1 MDQDHVQYEAGYTP
15 FRVKKTAADFRATA
29 RTALKP
35 AYWTMFGA
43 SLLAGLLGGAASSA
57 STSISSGST
66 EIKVSGGQL
75 EHWIELFRE
84 GGLMAVLN
92 SNPMIMFIFVGALT
106 GAVFGV
112 LLSLFVGAP
121 VTLGYQKLNLDLIDG
136 KPVRVSA
143 IFDYFGKCYR
153 KSVALR
159 FVHDLIVTLIM
170 LPLSALTL
178 TLLWLNRG
186 VVLNVVLSRASTEDI
201 VTFGLIALVL
211 SVVSILTAL
220 AQIVVQYRYV
230 FCFMILAEYPEMG
243 VMDALR
249 NSASLMKGNKWRF
262 FCLNIS
268 FIGWILLAAFCT
280 CGLGML
286 FLTPYIDASA
296 AAFYDEIANRA
307 AARETEFPSLDPDDY
322 TVD

>member
-1 MDQDHVQYEAGYTP
+1 MDQNHVQYEAGYTP
-15 FRVKKTAADFRATA
+15 FRVKKTAADFRAKA
-29 RTALKP
+29 RMVLKP
-35 AYWTMFGA
+35 SYWTMFVA
-43 SLLAGLLGGAASSA
+43 SFVSGLLGGTAYSA
-57 STSISSGST
+57 SVSFSSGST
-66 EIKVSGGQL
+66 EINVSGDQL
-75 EHWIELFRE
+75 EHLIELFRD
-84 GGLMAVLN
+84 GGVMAVLN
-92 SNPMIMFIFVGALT
+92 SNPLIMFAFVAVLV

-112 LLSLFVGAP
+112 AFSLFVGAP
-121 VTLGYQKLNLDLIDG
+121 VTLGYQKLNLDLVDG
-136 KPVRVSA
+136 KIVRVSS

-153 KSVALR
+153 KAVALR
-159 FVHDLIVTLIM
+159 FMHDLIVSLVG
-170 LPLSALTL
+170 LPLTALTL
-178 TLLWLNRG
+178 LLFWLNRG
-186 VVLNVVLSRASTEDI
+186 AILNVMLSRASTDDFA
-201 VTFGLIALVL
+201 VMLLVML
-211 SVVSILTAL
+211 AIMVLAILTVL
-220 AQIVVQYRYV
+220 AQTVVQYRYV

-268 FIGWILLAAFCT
+268 FIGWILLASFCT